1 MTGVEIGIL
10 AVVALITLI
19 VMGLPIGV
27 GMLVV
32 SFFGVASIR
41 GEAVAIRMAGS
52 VGNDALREYLYA
64 VVPLFI
70 LMGLLVTASGVGKDT
85 FDVFQQLLRRIKA
98 GLGIA
103 TVFANAVFAA
113 ITGIS
118 VASASVFARIAVPEM
133 RRHGYTKSFST
144 GVVAGSSVLGML
156 IPPSLLMIVYAVQA
170 EESVGRM
177 FLAGIVPGLLLAL
190 LFAAT
195 IMLMAWVRPGWV
207 FEVPDRTAMSEELLS
222 LPQMIGKAVPI
233 LILIILVLGGL
244 YGGFLNPTEA
254 GAVGALGALA
264 IALSRRTLT
273 ANSFWRLLLETG
285 QITVSV
291 LFLILAATFFSRMLA
306 MSGLPAAV
314 AASLLSGPIGPFGFL
329 IIYLALIIAL
339 GCLIDSISIMLIVLP
354 IALPVAN
361 AAGFDLIW
369 FGVLTVIAVEIG
381 LLTPPF
387 GLSVFTIKAALNDPK
402 INLSDIF
409 RGCLPFIG
417 AMILCLALIIAFP
430 AIATYLA
437 RL

>member
-1 MTGVEIGIL
+1 MTGVEIGVIAVAIL
-10 AVVALITLI
+10 VALIL
-19 VMGLPIGV
+19 MGLPIGV

-32 SFFGVASIR
+32 SFCGVASIR
-41 GEAVAIRMAGS
+41 GDAVAWRMAGS

-85 FDVFQQLLRRIKA
+85 FDVFQQMLRRVKA
-98 GLGIA
+98 GLGVA

-133 RRHGYTKSFST
+133 RRHGYSKPFAT

-177 FLAGIVPGLLLAL
+177 FLAGIGPGILLAL
-190 LFAAT
+190 IFALT
-195 IMLMAWVRPGWV
+195 IALLARFRPGFV
-207 FEVPDRTAMSEELLS
+207 FDLPERATGGVALYSV
-222 LPQMIGKAVPI
+222 PQMAGKAVPI
-233 LILIILVLGGL
+233 LILVFLVLGGL
-244 YGGFLNPTEA
+244 YGGFLSPTEA
-254 GAVGALGALA
+254 GAVGALGALG
-264 IALSRRTLT
+264 IALARRTLT
-273 ANSFWRLLLETG
+273 VRSFWRLLLETG
-285 QITVSV
+285 QITVAV

-314 AASLLSGPIGPFGFL
+314 SELLLSGPVGPMGFL
-329 IIYLALIIAL
+329 LIYLALIIAL

-354 IALPVAN
+354 IALPVAE
-361 AAGFDLIW
+361 AAGFDLVW
-369 FGVLTVIAVEIG
+369 FGVLTVVAVEIG

-387 GLSVFTIKAALNDPK
+387 GLSVFTIKAALNDPA
-402 INLSDIF
+402 ISLSHIF
-409 RGCLPFIG
+409 RGVLPFIA
-417 AMILCLALIIAFP
+417 AMIVCLALLIAFP
-430 AIATYLA
+430 SIATYLP